1 MAGKNFDEQDFNRRA
16 REYLGGHARNV
27 VNSLTGK
34 PAEKVRPW
42 FGEGGLR
49 ADTSVTQ
56 PSPAPTAAA
65 NAQPSATVTQAGGEQ
80 RPGLG
85 VNQGIDNPARSFLL
99 RDRVQS
105 PVAPPNTSRV
115 DPVHQLASGIG
126 YQPMADGSRVY
137 TMGTPGQDGYGKMTV
152 RPPTGNAGNQ
162 TARQLLTGG
171 TTSAR
176 TPSGMEVSGPADAV
190 ERFMRPVAPPAQQR
204 LTGNM
209 IQARTADYSFLDGPK
224 DDGRPKYKGGKGSGI
239 GWKTA
244 AKLYQ
249 TDMDAWNARQG
260 RQDALDL
267 EAMREAGAG
276 RRSLLQAQGVN
287 DANAIAMQRLVG
299 EQGLNQARIAT
310 EGLTRQQAQ
319 MELDRAAQ
327 VKDLQ
332 ARLVASKDPEERR
345 RLRSDLLASQG
356 KADNPRLQV
365 VTQDET
371 DPTIPGATIKR
382 SYLVDPE
389 TREVTP
395 VQGGGGAAENSAMQV
410 IASDPAYQKAY
421 DAATPEGKRAMIA
434 KVNERLRQIPAQ

>member
-27 VNSLTGK
+27 MNSLTGK
-34 PAEKVRPW
+34 PVEKVRPW

-49 ADTSVTQ
+49 TEASVTQ

-287 DANAIAMQRLVG
+287 DANAIAMQRLIG
-299 EQGLNQARIAT
+299 ENAMNEARIAT
-310 EGLTRQQAQ
+310 EGVNQQKGQLDINQAQNLTRLQQQ
-319 MELDRAAQ
+319 YLGE
-327 VKDLQ
+327 
-332 ARLVASKDPEERR
+332 KDPAKQ
-345 RLRSDLLASQG
+345 RLLGQQLLTMHG
-356 KADNPRLQV
+356 KDPKEWQITTRE
-365 VTQDET
+365 ET
-371 DPTIPGATIKR
+371 DPANPMIPKKV
-382 SYLVDPE
+382 SYAVNLQDP
-389 TREVTP
+389 TRVVEIGG
-395 VQGGGGAAENSAMQV
+395 QGNRGPLPLPNEASQRKPGQV
-410 IASDPAYQKAY
+410 YMAPSGHLLQWD
-421 DAATPEGKRAMIA
+421 GKGL
-434 KVNERLRQIPAQ
+434 KPAQ